1 MLTLGDSG
9 LSPEHSAPPPGFCR
23 HGPGRPGGLGLRLPG
38 GSAPRPLQ
46 PVSAWPLGG
55 TQLVYFPLR
64 KSWCPAVLERHR
76 CEPGNPPGQ
85 AGCFPRDLGAWP
97 RLQAKHS
104 LCSSPGGSPS
114 PVYGVTYLVGS
125 YVLALLGTG
134 NLGRVH
140 KAVFPWRHRV
150 GALPALSSSQH
161 GFGVPHSFSQSCSP
175 CPGGRVAISALCVVP
190 SCSDTSHGGMRA
202 ATPAGGSTHNLISSA
217 AHPVSK

>member
-97 RLQAKHS
+97 RLQAKQFVFLARGLTKPRVRS
-104 LCSSPGGSPS
+104 NLLGGIVCPCPSGNWKSGKSPQGSVPLETQGGSP
-114 PVYGVTYLVGS
+114 PCLVQ
-125 YVLALLGTG
+125 
-134 NLGRVH
+134 
-140 KAVFPWRHRV
+140 
-150 GALPALSSSQH
+150 LPAWLRRPSLVLPELQSLSWWPRGHLCSVRRPLLQRHQSRWNE
-161 GFGVPHSFSQSCSP
+161 GCHSCRRISP
-175 CPGGRVAISALCVVP
+175 
-190 SCSDTSHGGMRA
+190 
-202 ATPAGGSTHNLISSA
+202 
-217 AHPVSK
+217 